1 MTAGVIFEAA
11 AGVVVAVTSAAE
23 TEVPSV
29 ILFSVESDLDSTE
42 EFPGTMDI
50 SSHCP

>member
-11 AGVVVAVTSAAE
+11 AGIVAVTSAAE
-23 TEVPSV
+23 TEVASV
-29 ILFSVESDLDSTE
+29 ILFSVESDLDSAE